1 MNEPLYARVAGDQ
14 AAPGAVDVAIIGG
27 GIIGASAALELAE
40 RGHRVALCEKGEIGA
55 EQSSRNWGWV
65 RRMGRDVAEL
75 PLAMQSRTLWQGMRQ
90 RVGRDVGYVE
100 SGILYVASNAREMAG
115 HEAWAETARPFG
127 LESRLLSAA
136 EVSAMAPGAGRR
148 FVGGLF
154 TAGDGR
160 AEPFG
165 ATAAIAEAARARG
178 AAILTGCAVRG
189 VETTGGRLSAVVTER
204 GMIRCGAALLAGGAW
219 TRLFAGH
226 LGIAFK
232 QLSIRST
239 VARIESDGPAPEFAI
254 GGNDFAVRKRQDGG
268 YSIAVRNGNVVAL
281 TIDHFR
287 LMLDFLPGLK
297 GGWRDL
303 RLRFGTE
310 FFRNLAIPR
319 HWGTDEASPFER
331 ARINGAAAYGNFPE
345 RALKN
350 LAAAYPAFAGAKLTR
365 AWSGLIDVT
374 PSGLPVISPAPLPGL
389 FIASGFSGHGFG
401 IGPAAGRLAAE
412 LITGTAAGEA
422 ARAFRYH
429 EFK

>member
-1 MNEPLYARVAGDQ
+1 M
-14 AAPGAVDVAIIGG
+14 
-27 GIIGASAALELAE
+27 
-40 RGHRVALCEKGEIGA
+40 
-55 EQSSRNWGWV
+55 
-65 RRMGRDVAEL
+65 
-75 PLAMQSRTLWQGMRQ
+75 LWQGMRQ

-100 SGILYVASNAREMAG
+100 SGILYVAGNAREMAG
-115 HEAWAETARPFG
+115 HEAWAQAARPFG

-136 EVSAMAPGAGRR
+136 EVNAMAPGAGRP

-165 ATAAIAEAARARG
+165 ATAAIAETARARG
-178 AAILTGCAVRG
+178 AAILTNCAVRG

-204 GMIRCGAALLAGGAW
+204 GRIDCQAALLAGGAW
-219 TRLFAGH
+219 TRLFAGN
-226 LGIAFK
+226 LGIDFK
-232 QLSIRST
+232 QLYIRST
-239 VARIESDGPAPEFAI
+239 VARIESAGPAPAFAI
-254 GGNDFAVRKRQDGG
+254 GGTDFALRRRQDGG
-268 YSIAVRNGNVVAL
+268 YSIAVRNGNVVPL
-281 TIDHFR
+281 TIDNFR
-287 LMLDFLPGLK
+287 LMADFLPGLK
-297 GGWRDL
+297 GIWRDVS
-303 RLRFGTE
+303 LRFGAE

-319 HWGTDEASPFER
+319 HWEMDEASPFER
-331 ARINGAAAYGNFPE
+331 ARVNGAAACRNVPE

-412 LITGTAAGEA
+412 LITGTAAGEV